1 MSYATKPNKTTK
13 KSTKKGN
20 AMSAK
25 TYITT
30 PTVLPTVTSTATTPV
45 YKRTTL
51 QERALSA
58 ADVTLARKYE
68 GSMLMTTLDKMLS
81 MKRPHDGFNERNAL
95 GYILLN
101 IPEGAAWSFD
111 EVGNLHVDYRAHATN
126 KTLFTAHVDTVH
138 RDDGINRI
146 RKTDSVW
153 FADGSQ
159 LGADDGSGIAM
170 LMHLMTNEVR
180 AYYLFTVGEECGG
193 IGATHVG
200 KKNTELLRQFD
211 RAIAFD
217 RRGSSDIITHQSGGR
232 CASDAFAQA
241 LSDKLNDAGMLYMPC
256 DGGVYTDTAEFIRV
270 VPECT
275 NISIG
280 YLCEHSSD
288 EAQDILHLRELAD
301 AVLSFD
307 WDELP
312 TERDPKAVEP
322 DLYADW
328 KDYGHAWDTKSSGK
342 QHAWDK
348 DSTWGKYKEYDDS
361 EWAKY
366 ISDEDYMYEVI
377 DALTE
382 AEQGSK
388 ANLARIMANAILPD
402 DPAEALHFVNQ
413 HISRLTLELIESA
426 ATSLYQGMDVD
437 SVMCELYDAIS
448 N

>member
-1 MSYATKPNKTTK
+1 MSYATKPNTTAKKYTK
-13 KSTKKGN
+13 KSTKKGK

-30 PTVLPTVTSTATTPV
+30 PTVVPTVTTPAAV
-45 YKRTTL
+45 YKRATL

-111 EVGNLHVDYRAHATN
+111 EVGNLHVDYRARATN
-126 KTLFTAHVDTVH
+126 RTLFTAHVDTVH
-138 RDDGINRI
+138 RDDGMNRI

-180 AYYLFTVGEECGG
+180 AYYLFTIGEECGG

-200 KKNTELLRQFD
+200 KKNTELLSQFD

-232 CASDAFAQA
+232 CSSDAFAQA

-288 EAQDILHLRELAD
+288 EAQDILHLRALAD

-322 DLYADW
+322 NLYDMTASYYAGGYKA
-328 KDYGHAWDTKSSGK
+328 KDDDA
-342 QHAWDK
+342 
-348 DSTWGKYKEYDDS
+348 WGKYKEYDDK

-366 ISDEDYMYEVI
+366 IAEEDYMYEVI

-402 DPAEALHFVNQ
+402 DPAEAMHFVNQ
-413 HISRLTLELIESA
+413 HISRLTDELIESA

>member
-1 MSYATKPNKTTK
+1 
-13 KSTKKGN
+13 
-20 AMSAK
+20 
-25 TYITT
+25 
-30 PTVLPTVTSTATTPV
+30 
-45 YKRTTL
+45 
-51 QERALSA
+51 
-58 ADVTLARKYE
+58 
-68 GSMLMTTLDKMLS
+68 
-81 MKRPHDGFNERNAL
+81 
-95 GYILLN
+95 
-101 IPEGAAWSFD
+101 
-111 EVGNLHVDYRAHATN
+111 
-126 KTLFTAHVDTVH
+126 
-138 RDDGINRI
+138 
-146 RKTDSVW
+146 
-153 FADGSQ
+153 
-159 LGADDGSGIAM
+159 
-170 LMHLMTNEVR
+170 
-180 AYYLFTVGEECGG
+180 
-193 IGATHVG
+193 
-200 KKNTELLRQFD
+200 
-211 RAIAFD
+211 
-217 RRGSSDIITHQSGGR
+217 
-232 CASDAFAQA
+232 
-241 LSDKLNDAGMLYMPC
+241 MPC

-288 EAQDILHLRELAD
+288 EAQDILHLRALAD

-312 TERDPKAVEP
+312 TERDPHAVEP
-322 DLYADW
+322 NLYGDW

-348 DSTWGKYKEYDDS
+348 DDDAWGKYKEYDDK

-366 ISDEDYMYEVI
+366 IADEDYMYEVI

-402 DPAEALHFVNQ
+402 DPAEAMHFVNQ

>member
-1 MSYATKPNKTTK
+1 MSYATKPNTTAKKSTK

-30 PTVLPTVTSTATTPV
+30 PTVLQTVTTPAPV
-45 YKRTTL
+45 FKRATL

-58 ADVTLARKYE
+58 ADVTLERKYE
-68 GSMLMTTLDKMLS
+68 GSMLMTTLDKLLH

-95 GYILLN
+95 GYILRN

-111 EVGNLHVDYRAHATN
+111 EVGNLHVDYRTHATN
-126 KTLFTAHVDTVH
+126 RTLFTAHVDTVH

-159 LGADDGSGIAM
+159 LGADDGSGVAM

-180 AYYLFTVGEECGG
+180 AYYLFTIGEECGG

-200 KKNTELLRQFD
+200 KNNTELLSQFD

-232 CASDAFAQA
+232 CSSDAFAQA
-241 LSDKLNDAGMLYMPC
+241 LSDNLNAAGMLYMPC
-256 DGGVYTDTAEFIRV
+256 DGGVYTDTAEFIHV

-307 WDELP
+307 WDALP

-328 KDYGHAWDTKSSGK
+328 QTMYRGADHSHAVPSKT
-342 QHAWDK
+342 
-348 DSTWGKYKEYDDS
+348 YDDS

-366 ISDEDYMYEVI
+366 ITDEDYMYEVI

-388 ANLARIMANAILPD
+388 ANLARIMANSILPD
-402 DPAEALHFVNQ
+402 DPAEAMHFVNQ
-413 HISRLTLELIESA
+413 HIGRLTPALIEEA

-437 SVMCELYDAIS
+437 SVMCELYDELS

>member
-30 PTVLPTVTSTATTPV
+30 PTVVPTVTTPV
-45 YKRTTL
+45 FKRATL

-81 MKRPHDGFNERNAL
+81 MKRPHEGFNERNAL

-138 RDDGINRI
+138 RDDGMNRI

-180 AYYLFTVGEECGG
+180 AYYLFTIGEECGG

-200 KKNTELLRQFD
+200 KKNTELLSQFD

-232 CASDAFAQA
+232 CSSDAFAQA

-288 EAQDILHLRELAD
+288 EAQDILHLRALAD

-312 TERDPKAVEP
+312 TERDPEAVEP
-322 DLYADW
+322 NLYDMVGSYYAGGYKA
-328 KDYGHAWDTKSSGK
+328 KDAALDDATWDTSK
-342 QHAWDK
+342 
-348 DSTWGKYKEYDDS
+348 TYDDK
-361 EWAKY
+361 EWANY
-366 ISDEDYMYEVI
+366 IAAEDYMYEVI

-402 DPAEALHFVNQ
+402 DPAEAMHFVNQ
-413 HISRLTLELIESA
+413 HISQLTPELIESA

>member
-1 MSYATKPNKTTK
+1 MSYATKPNKSTK

-30 PTVLPTVTSTATTPV
+30 PTVLQTVTTTAPV
-45 YKRTTL
+45 FKRATL

-81 MKRPHDGFNERNAL
+81 MKRPHEGFNERNAL

-101 IPEGAAWSFD
+101 IPEGASWSFD

-126 KTLFTAHVDTVH
+126 RTLFTAHVDTVH

-200 KKNTELLRQFD
+200 KKNTELLSQFD

-232 CASDAFAQA
+232 CSSDAFAQA

-288 EAQDILHLRELAD
+288 EAQDILHLRALAD

-312 TERDPKAVEP
+312 TERDPKFVEP
-322 DLYADW
+322 NLYDMTASYYASDYKA
-328 KDYGHAWDTKSSGK
+328 KDDAWDAT
-342 QHAWDK
+342 AW
-348 DSTWGKYKEYDDS
+348 GNKYKEYDDK
-361 EWAKY
+361 EWANY
-366 ISDEDYMYEVI
+366 IAAEDYMYEVI

-402 DPAEALHFVNQ
+402 DPAEAMHFVNQ
-413 HISRLTLELIESA
+413 HISRLTPELIESA

>member
-1 MSYATKPNKTTK
+1 MSYATKTDKTAKKSTK

-30 PTVLPTVTSTATTPV
+30 PTVVPTVSDTKPV
-45 YKRTTL
+45 FKRATL

-101 IPEGAAWSFD
+101 IPEGASWSFD
-111 EVGNLHVDYRAHATN
+111 EVGNLHVDYRAKTAN
-126 KTLFTAHVDTVH
+126 RTLFTAHVDTVH

-180 AYYLFTVGEECGG
+180 AYYLFTIGEECGG
-193 IGATHVG
+193 IGAKHVG
-200 KKNTELLRQFD
+200 KKNTELLSQFD

-232 CASDAFAQA
+232 CSSDAFAQA

-288 EAQDILHLRELAD
+288 EAQDILHLRALAD

-312 TERDPKAVEP
+312 TERDPRAVEP
-322 DLYADW
+322 NLYGLTASYYASDYKA
-328 KDYGHAWDTKSSGK
+328 KDAAWDDAT
-342 QHAWDK
+342 WDTSK
-348 DSTWGKYKEYDDS
+348 TYDDK

-366 ISDEDYMYEVI
+366 IAEEDYMYEVI

-402 DPAEALHFVNQ
+402 DPAEAMHFVNQ
-413 HISRLTLELIESA
+413 HISRLTPELIESA

-437 SVMCELYDAIS
+437 TVMCELYDAIS

>member
-1 MSYATKPNKTTK
+1 MSYATKTDKTANKTANKTTK

-20 AMSAK
+20 AMSTK

-30 PTVLPTVTSTATTPV
+30 PTVVPTVTTPAPV
-45 YKRTTL
+45 FKRATL

-68 GSMLMTTLDKMLS
+68 GSMLMTTLDKLLS

-101 IPEGAAWSFD
+101 IPEGASWSFD

-126 KTLFTAHVDTVH
+126 RTLFTAHVDTVH
-138 RDDGINRI
+138 RDDGINRV

-159 LGADDGSGIAM
+159 LGADDGSGVAM

-180 AYYLFTVGEECGG
+180 AYYLFTIGEECGG

-200 KKNTELLRQFD
+200 KNNTELLSQFD

-232 CASDAFAQA
+232 CSSDAFAQA

-322 DLYADW
+322 DPYASYASYYASDYKA
-328 KDYGHAWDTKSSGK
+328 KDDV
-342 QHAWDK
+342 
-348 DSTWGKYKEYDDS
+348 WGKYKEYDDK

-366 ISDEDYMYEVI
+366 ITEEDYMYEVI

-402 DPAEALHFVNQ
+402 DPAEAMHFVNQ
-413 HISRLTLELIESA
+413 HISRLTPALIEEA

>member
-1 MSYATKPNKTTK
+1 MSYATKPKKTTK

-30 PTVLPTVTSTATTPV
+30 PTVLQTVTSTVTTPAPV
-45 YKRTTL
+45 FKRATL

-68 GSMLMTTLDKMLS
+68 GSMLMTTLDKLLR

-101 IPEGAAWSFD
+101 IPESAAWSFD

-126 KTLFTAHVDTVH
+126 RTLFTAHVDTVH

-159 LGADDGSGIAM
+159 LGADDGSGVAM

-200 KKNTELLRQFD
+200 KNNTELLSQFD

-232 CASDAFAQA
+232 CSSDAFAQA
-241 LSDKLNDAGMLYMPC
+241 LSDNLNDAGMLYMPC

-322 DLYADW
+322 DPYASYASYASYYASDYKA
-328 KDYGHAWDTKSSGK
+328 KDDV
-342 QHAWDK
+342 
-348 DSTWGKYKEYDDS
+348 WGKYKEYDDK

-366 ISDEDYMYEVI
+366 ITEEDYMYEVI

-402 DPAEALHFVNQ
+402 DPAEAMHFVNQ
-413 HISRLTLELIESA
+413 HIGRLTPALIEEA